1 MEEAWIC
8 GERGD
13 GWERLREGKE
23 GECNLDVTYE
33 RRIKTFKIK
42 TINMNCLFCFFE
54 DGVTGEMTAVYHFS
68 SRWHPRQ
75 KFGIQYRPSA
85 FDETGGVCVRERG
98 AQRGQR
104 GEWRGNYC

>member
-1 MEEAWIC
+1 MEGTWIW

-13 GWERLREGKE
+13 GWDRLREGKE
-23 GECNLDVTYE
+23 GECNLNLIYE

-42 TINMNCLFCFFE
+42 TINMNYFFCFIE
-54 DGVTGEMTAVYHFS
+54 DSVTGEMTAVYHFS

-85 FDETGGVCVRERG
+85 LDETGGVCV
-98 AQRGQR
+98 
-104 GEWRGNYC
+104 